1 MGYADRD
8 GQMLLPTFRAARADT
23 RNTAPREA
31 LLKSLRSVALALL
44 LALLGASEGL
54 AKADVA
60 AAEYQVKAAF
70 LYKFMNYVEWP
81 ARAQAGAETQIVIG
95 VVGADML
102 ADELAQVVAG
112 RGVNGRPVVV
122 RKLKAGDPVTGLH
135 TLFIGGAADAHT
147 AELIAAANSNGV
159 LTVTE
164 SEDAFGLGSV
174 INFVVVQDKV
184 RFDIA
189 LQQAESNNLKISSRL
204 LAVARKVV

>member
-1 MGYADRD
+1 
-8 GQMLLPTFRAARADT
+8 
-23 RNTAPREA
+23 
-31 LLKSLRSVALALL
+31 LLKSLRSVALGLL
-44 LALLGASEGL
+44 LSLLGAPQVL
-54 AKADVA
+54 AQADVA

-70 LYKFMNYVEWP
+70 LYKFMNYIEWP
-81 ARAQAGAETQIVIG
+81 ARAQAGPETQIVIG

-102 ADELAQVVAG
+102 ADELAQVVAA
-112 RGVNGRPVVV
+112 RGVNGRRVVV

-135 TLFIGGAADAHT
+135 ALFIGGAAGAHT
-147 AELIAAANSNGV
+147 AELIAAANADSV

-189 LQQAESNNLKISSRL
+189 LQQAEGNNLKISSRL